1 MNLWDS
7 VYSPAAPDAALVF
20 ADHTGFHRTTWAGL
34 LKQATRSAA
43 GLRKLGVGPGVPVA
57 CVLTNSFDVC
67 AGLLGIWLAGGTAI
81 SLPTPGRGVSIE
93 NYIEQLQQLCSRAGA
108 PLLLLDDAFAA
119 GVAIVGGTEV
129 VGFGQLPASGRF
141 DPRLPG
147 LDEPAF
153 VQCSSGSTA
162 GPKGCVLTP
171 RAIGAQL
178 AMILDRLEGDPQQ
191 DSCYSWLPLSHDMGL
206 FGGFLTALVGGGP
219 LTLGSP
225 LRFLQSPGTWLSDC
239 AESGATTTI
248 GPNFALGLVIRAARR
263 RPPTGRLALRRWIL
277 GSDPI
282 QAAVIEDATNIIV
295 PLGASPNALT
305 PAYGLAE
312 ATLTVSMKRFGTE
325 PKWTTV
331 ELDALYHGT
340 ITDASADT
348 TAMTTRVVS
357 CGPPVTDTSLRIVGS
372 SDVGEV
378 VLRSTSL
385 ANGYL
390 ADPERTARVFTPDG
404 ELHTGDF
411 GFIRDGELYVVGRKD
426 DMIPVGGRNIIA
438 GEIESRINSDPRV
451 RSGSCVLVDVDLDG
465 TRELVVL
472 VEPASVDIDFER
484 TAQAMR
490 RTAADVASIGVRECI
505 FLPHGSLPKS
515 PSGKIQRFRCRS
527 LAADSTTLTH
537 ARVRVG

>member
-7 VYSPAAPDAALVF
+7 VFSPATPDAALVF
-20 ADHTGFHRTTWAGL
+20 ADHTGFHRTTWAAL
-34 LKQATRSAA
+34 LEQATRSAA
-43 GLRKLGVGPGVPVA
+43 GLRNLGVGPGVPVA

-67 AGLLGIWLAGGTAI
+67 AGLLAIWLAGGTVI
-81 SLPTPGRGVSIE
+81 SLPTPARGVPIE
-93 NYIEQLQQLCSRAGA
+93 SYLKQLQQLCARADA
-108 PLLLLDDAFAA
+108 RLLLLDDAFAA
-119 GVAIVGGTEV
+119 GVPNLSALKV

-147 LDEPAF
+147 HDEPAF
-153 VQCSSGSTA
+153 VQCSSGSTG

-178 AMILDRLEGDPQQ
+178 AMLLDRLETEPKR

-206 FGGFLTALVGGGP
+206 FGGFLAPLVNGGA

-239 AESGATTTI
+239 AESGATNTV
-248 GPNFALGLVIRAARR
+248 GPNFGLSLMIRAARR
-263 RPPTGRLALRRWIL
+263 RPPTGRLALRTWTM

-282 QAAVIEDATNIIV
+282 QAAVIEDATNILV
-295 PLGASPNALT
+295 SLGAPPTVLT

-325 PKWTTV
+325 PTWVSV
-331 ELDALYHGT
+331 ELDALYQGT
-340 ITDASADT
+340 ITEPSADT

-357 CGPPVTDTSLRIVGS
+357 CGPPVTNTSFRIEGS
-372 SDVGEV
+372 GDVGEIV
-378 VLRSTSL
+378 VRSASL

-404 ELHTGDF
+404 EFRTGDF

-426 DMIPVGGRNIIA
+426 DMIPVGGRNIVA

-465 TRELVVL
+465 KRELVVL
-472 VEPASVDIDFER
+472 VEPATVDIDFER

-490 RTAADVASIGVRECI
+490 RTAAEVAGIGVRECI

-527 LAADSTTLTH
+527 LAADSATLTH

>member
-7 VYSPAAPDAALVF
+7 IYSPAAPDAALVF
-20 ADHTGFHRTTWAGL
+20 ADDAGFHHTNWAAL
-34 LKQATRSAA
+34 VNQATRSAA

-67 AGLLGIWLAGGTAI
+67 AGLLGIWLAGGTVI
-81 SLPTPGRGVSIE
+81 SLPTPGRGVSIA
-93 NYIEQLQQLCSRAGA
+93 NYIEQLGGLCVRADA
-108 PLLLLDDAFAA
+108 QLLLLEDAFAA
-119 GVAIVGGTEV
+119 AVVIPGGPKV

-178 AMILDRLEGDPQQ
+178 EMLLDRLEADPER
-191 DSCYSWLPLSHDMGL
+191 DRGYSWLPLSHDMGL
-206 FGGFLTALVGGGP
+206 FGGFLAALVGGGP

-225 LRFLQSPGTWLSDC
+225 IRFLQSPGTWLSDC
-239 AESGATTTI
+239 AESGATITL
-248 GPNFALGLVIRAARR
+248 GPNFALSLMIRAARR
-263 RPPTGRLALRRWIL
+263 RPPTGPLALRTWIL

-282 QAAVIEDATNIIV
+282 EAAAIEEATNIIV
-295 PLGASPNALT
+295 PLGASPTALT
-305 PAYGLAE
+305 PGYGLAE
-312 ATLTVSMKRFGTE
+312 ATLTVCMKRFGTE
-325 PKWTTV
+325 PKWVSV
-331 ELDALYHGT
+331 ELDALYDGT
-340 ITDASADT
+340 VTKPSADT
-348 TAMTTRVVS
+348 TVKTTRVVS
-357 CGPPVTDTSLRIVGS
+357 CGPPVNDTSLRIEGS
-372 SDVGEV
+372 SDVGEI
-378 VLRSTSL
+378 VLRSASL

-390 ADPERTARVFTPDG
+390 ADPERTARAFTPEG
-404 ELHTGDF
+404 EFRTGDL
-411 GFIRDGELYVVGRKD
+411 GFIDDGELYVVGRKD

-438 GEIESRINSDPRV
+438 REIESRINSDPRV

-465 TRELVVL
+465 KRELVVL
-472 VEPASVDIDFER
+472 VEPATVDIDFER

-490 RTAADVASIGVRECI
+490 RTAAEVASVGVRECI

-527 LAADSTTLTH
+527 LAADSATLTH